1 MNTSAPTLET
11 ERLRLRAH
19 TLADFDNCAAMAMD
33 PEVMRFLGGKP
44 NTREE
49 CWMRMLRQS
58 GMWAFTGMGSWVVET
73 KTGEF
78 IGEIG
83 FLWLKRDIEP
93 RIEGFPEMGWVTQAR
108 AHGKGYAS
116 EAVAASLGWG
126 DAHLP
131 HKRFTCIIDPQNTA
145 SLGVA
150 HKAGFVEYARG
161 VYKDDPTVFLERV
174 RG

>member
-58 GMWAFTGMGSWVVET
+58 GMWVG
-73 KTGEF
+73 
-78 IGEIG
+78 
-83 FLWLKRDIEP
+83 P
-93 RIEGFPEMGWVTQAR
+93 
-108 AHGKGYAS
+108 
-116 EAVAASLGWG
+116 
-126 DAHLP
+126 
-131 HKRFTCIIDPQNTA
+131 
-145 SLGVA
+145 
-150 HKAGFVEYARG
+150 
-161 VYKDDPTVFLERV
+161 V
-174 RG
+174 RWR